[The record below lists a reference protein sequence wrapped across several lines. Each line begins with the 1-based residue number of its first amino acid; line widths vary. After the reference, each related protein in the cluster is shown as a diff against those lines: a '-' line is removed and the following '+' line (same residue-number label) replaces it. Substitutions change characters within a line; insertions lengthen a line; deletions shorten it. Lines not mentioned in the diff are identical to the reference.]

1 MARFYPK
8 QLRTKAT
15 RGERLVFER
24 LRSLNDSW
32 SVLHNLSY
40 VDIGQPRL
48 RIGEADF
55 VLLHPRHGLLIM
67 EVKDGA
73 YRVTGRQWFARRRG
87 DDVPLTDPFDQAVR
101 NRYALAGWLRR
112 STGIRHVPAG
122 HCVVFTDGRP
132 SGNLGPNAPDTIVL
146 TAASLEH
153 APVLVE
159 RVMAHWD
166 QRGWTSRA
174 DFDLALAALA
184 PTAVVARTLKYD
196 VDLAAD
202 DLERRTRRQI
212 QLTDRQLEVLA
223 ATSGRRASLVLGAAG
238 TGKTLLAQERA
249 RELAARG
256 LRVAVIG
263 QQRDLRLEIRRQLR
277 VPGVS
282 SGDPKD
288 VLCALFG
295 AERLGGYEGEPLW
308 ATVLSLVE
316 AYGRPLDCLIVDE
329 AQSHDEDLLVA
340 LRELVRPD
348 GSVVLFADPYQRDR
362 TGSWRPGGSFNEF
375 WLTENCRNTL
385 PIAKLVARVAGMLH
399 GPVEGPAGRRPR
411 LADGATDIVATC
423 VDAVLEVLKDLPA
436 TQAVLVTAT
445 RTHHVAI
452 RRLLAEHGVRTS
464 GGLRG
469 DGLAVCTVR
478 QFHGCEAPAVVYAD
492 DGDEDWTTSYI
503 AVSRACAYLHV
514 VGRPDR
520 WEPVRFLMEDAR

>member
-1 MARFYPK
+1 MARFFPRH
-8 QLRTKAT
+8 QRTNAT
-15 RGERLVFER
+15 RGERVVFER

-32 SVLHNLSY
+32 CVLHNLAY
-40 VDIGQPRL
+40 VDSGQARL
-48 RIGEADF
+48 RIGETDF

-67 EVKDGA
+67 EVKDGG
-73 YRVTGRQWFARRRG
+73 YRVTDRQWFASRRG
-87 DDVPLTDPFDQAVR
+87 ADVPLGDPFDQAVR
-101 NRYALAGWLRR
+101 NRYALANWLRR
-112 STGIRHVPAG
+112 STGIRQVPAG

-132 SGNLGPNAPDTIVL
+132 SGNLGPHAPDTIVL

-166 QRGWTSRA
+166 QRGWTSRS
-174 DFDLALAALA
+174 DFEQALAALA
-184 PTAVVARTLKYD
+184 PSAVVARTLRYD

-202 DLERRTRRQI
+202 DLDRLTRRQI
-212 QLTDRQLEVLA
+212 QLTGRQLEVLA
-223 ATSGRRASLVLGAAG
+223 GTSRRPASLVLGAAG

-282 SGDPKD
+282 SGDPQD
-288 VLCALFG
+288 VLCDLFG
-295 AERLGGYEGEPLW
+295 ADRIGGYEGEPLW

-362 TGSWRPGGSFNEF
+362 SGTWRPDGAFNEF

-385 PIAKLVARVAGMLH
+385 PIAKLVARVSGAH
-399 GPVEGPAGRRPR
+399 TPFTGPDGRRPR
-411 LADGATDIVATC
+411 FTDGTADLVGAC
-423 VDAVLEVLKDLPA
+423 VDAVVEIVKDLA
-436 TQAVLVTAT
+436 TSQAVLVTAT
-445 RTHHVAI
+445 QGSHAAI
-452 RRLLAEHGVRTS
+452 RRALAGQGVRVS
-464 GGLRG
+464 PGLRG

-503 AVSRACAYLHV
+503 AVSRACAFLHV
-514 VGRPDR
+514 VGGHDR
-520 WEPVRFLMEDAR
+520 WEPFRFLMEDDR